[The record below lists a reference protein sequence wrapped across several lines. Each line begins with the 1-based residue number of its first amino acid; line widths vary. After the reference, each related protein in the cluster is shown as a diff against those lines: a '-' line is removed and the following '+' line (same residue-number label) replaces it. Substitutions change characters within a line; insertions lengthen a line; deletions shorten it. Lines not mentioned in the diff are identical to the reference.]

1 MTLIDMSL
9 LLVLVGLGLWLVTTY
24 VPLAGG
30 IKRLLNVVLFVVTL
44 IWVLQALWLIS
55 SSPVRIPPLS

>member
-44 IWVLQALWLIS
+44 VDS
-55 SSPVRIPPLS
+55 SDENAAKWEVSYELDR

>member
-44 IWVLQALWLIS
+44 ICVLQAFWLIS
-55 SSPVRIPPLS
+55 TSPVRIPPLS